1 MSDGAG
7 ERAVTDG
14 GVQQAVADG
23 GVQQAVVTDGT
34 GSAWAEEREI
44 PEPGPGEVLV
54 RVTAIGICGSDV
66 GLIEGEGPPWTDYP
80 IVLGH
85 EVAGEVVEL
94 GEGVDSLV
102 VGQRV
107 ALHGFVYCGTCPA
120 CRNGRYYQ
128 CDELKEIGFTI
139 DGGYRKYAAW
149 PAYTLTPLPDDVS
162 DVEATQI
169 DSAGCTL
176 HAMKRVQTSFTDTA
190 AVLGPGALGL
200 YGVQLLR
207 AQGVEDVILTG
218 TRDER
223 LAAGERLG
231 ATRTVNV
238 REEDPVEAIMD
249 FTDGRGVDVCIEA
262 AGAGDV
268 LETCLQSAAKR
279 GKVVLTGV
287 FGQPKEIDPDQI
299 VAKELQVVGGVTA
312 SHAVDEVIDL
322 FRRDELT
329 IDGVVTHEF
338 PLDEFEEALDTV
350 RERRDGVVKAVLR
363 P

>member
-1 MSDGAG
+1 MSVDRTEG
-7 ERAVTDG
+7 
-14 GVQQAVADG
+14 
-23 GVQQAVVTDGT
+23 QQAVVTDGT
-34 GSAWAEEREI
+34 GDVWAEERDI
-44 PEPGPGEVLV
+44 PEPAPGEALV
-54 RVTAIGICGSDV
+54 RVSAIGICGSDV

-80 IVLGH
+80 VVLGH

-94 GEGVDSLV
+94 GEGVDHLE

-107 ALHGFVYCGTCPA
+107 ALHGFVYCGTCEA
-120 CRNGRYYQ
+120 CRDGRYYQ
-128 CDELKEIGFTI
+128 CTDLQEIGFTV

-162 DVEATQI
+162 DVEASQI

-176 HAMKRVQTSFTDTA
+176 HALQRIQTSFTDTA
-190 AVLGPGALGL
+190 AVLGPGSLGL

-207 AQGVEDVILTG
+207 AQGVKDVVLTG
-218 TRDER
+218 TRDAR
-223 LAAGERLG
+223 LEAGKRLG

-238 REEDPVEAIMD
+238 YEEDPVEAIMEH
-249 FTDGRGVDVCIEA
+249 TDGKGVDVCVEA

-268 LETCLQSAAKR
+268 LDTCVQSAAKQ

-287 FGQPKEIDPDQI
+287 FGERKELDPDQI
-299 VAKELQVVGGVTA
+299 VAKELTVVGGVTA
-312 SHAVDEVIDL
+312 SHAVDEVIEL
-322 FRRDELT
+322 FRRDDLT

-338 PLDEFEEALDTV
+338 PLEEFETALETV

>member
-1 MSDGAG
+1 MSVDDA
-7 ERAVTDG
+7 TDG
-14 GVQQAVADG
+14 RMA
-23 GVQQAVVTDGT
+23 AVVTDGT
-34 GSAWAEEREI
+34 GSAWTEERDV
-44 PEPGPGEVLV
+44 PDPGPGEALV
-54 RVTAIGICGSDV
+54 RVTAVGICGSDV

-80 IVLGH
+80 VVLGH
-85 EVAGEVVEL
+85 EVAGEVVEV
-94 GEGVDSLV
+94 GDDVDDLEA
-102 VGQRV
+102 GQRV
-107 ALHGFVYCGTCPA
+107 ALHGFVYCGTCDA
-120 CRNGRYYQ
+120 CRDGRYYQ
-128 CDELKEIGFTI
+128 CDDLNEIGFTV

-162 DVEATQI
+162 DVQASQI

-176 HAMKRVQTSFTDTA
+176 HAMQRISTSFTDTA
-190 AVLGPGALGL
+190 AVLGPGSLGL

-207 AQGVEDVILTG
+207 AQGVKDVILTG
-218 TRDER
+218 TREER

-238 REEDPVEAIMD
+238 REEDPVKAIMD
-249 FTDGRGVDVCIEA
+249 HTEGRGVDVCVEA

-268 LETCLQSAAKR
+268 LDTCVRSAAKR
-279 GKVVLTGV
+279 GTVVLTGA
-287 FGQPKEIDPDQI
+287 FGQRKELDPDEI

-312 SHAVDEVIDL
+312 SHAVDEVIEL
-322 FRRDELT
+322 FRRGDLT

-338 PLDEFEEALDTV
+338 PLDEYEEALDTV

>member
-1 MSDGAG
+1 MSVDRTEG
-7 ERAVTDG
+7 
-14 GVQQAVADG
+14 
-23 GVQQAVVTDGT
+23 QQAVVTDGT
-34 GSAWAEEREI
+34 GDVWAEEREI
-44 PEPGPGEVLV
+44 PEPAPGEALV
-54 RVTAIGICGSDV
+54 RVSAIGICGSDI

-80 IVLGH
+80 VVLGH

-94 GEGVDSLV
+94 GEGVDHLE

-107 ALHGFVYCGTCPA
+107 ALHGFVFCGTCEA
-120 CRNGRYYQ
+120 CRDGRYYQ
-128 CDELKEIGFTI
+128 CTDLQEIGFTV

-162 DVEATQI
+162 DVEASQI

-176 HAMKRVQTSFTDTA
+176 HALQRIQTSFTDTA
-190 AVLGPGALGL
+190 AVLGPGSLGL

-207 AQGVEDVILTG
+207 AQGVKDIVLTG
-218 TRDER
+218 TRDAR
-223 LAAGERLG
+223 LEAGKRLG

-238 REEDPVEAIMD
+238 YEENPVEAIMEH
-249 FTDGRGVDVCIEA
+249 TDGKGVDVCVEA

-268 LETCLQSAAKR
+268 LDTCVQSAAKQ
-279 GKVVLTGV
+279 GKIVLTGV
-287 FGQPKEIDPDQI
+287 FGQRKELDPDQI
-299 VAKELQVVGGVTA
+299 VAKELTVVGGVTA
-312 SHAVDEVIDL
+312 SHAVDEVIEL
-322 FRRDELT
+322 FRRDDLT

-338 PLDEFEEALDTV
+338 PLEEFETALETV

>member
-1 MSDGAG
+1 MNVDRTEG
-7 ERAVTDG
+7 
-14 GVQQAVADG
+14 
-23 GVQQAVVTDGT
+23 QQAVVTDGT
-34 GSAWAEEREI
+34 GDVWAEERDV
-44 PEPGPGEVLV
+44 PEPAPGEALV
-54 RVTAIGICGSDV
+54 RVSAIGICGSDV

-80 IVLGH
+80 VVLGH

-94 GEGVDSLV
+94 GEGVDHLE

-107 ALHGFVYCGTCPA
+107 ALHGFVYCGTCEA
-120 CRNGRYYQ
+120 CRDGRYYQ
-128 CDELKEIGFTI
+128 CTDLQEIGFTV

-162 DVEATQI
+162 DVEASQI

-176 HAMKRVQTSFTDTA
+176 HALQRVQTSFTDSA
-190 AVLGPGALGL
+190 AVLGPGSLGL

-207 AQGVEDVILTG
+207 AQGVKDVVLTG
-218 TRDER
+218 TREAR
-223 LAAGERLG
+223 LEAGKRLG

-238 REEDPVEAIMD
+238 YEEDPVEAIMEH
-249 FTDGRGVDVCIEA
+249 TDGKGVDVCVEA

-268 LETCLQSAAKR
+268 LDTCVQSAAKQ
-279 GKVVLTGV
+279 GKIVLTGV
-287 FGQPKEIDPDQI
+287 FGQRKELDPDQI
-299 VAKELQVVGGVTA
+299 VAKELTVVGGVTA
-312 SHAVDEVIDL
+312 SHAVDEVIEL
-322 FRRDELT
+322 FRRDDLT

-338 PLDEFEEALDTV
+338 PLEEFETALETV